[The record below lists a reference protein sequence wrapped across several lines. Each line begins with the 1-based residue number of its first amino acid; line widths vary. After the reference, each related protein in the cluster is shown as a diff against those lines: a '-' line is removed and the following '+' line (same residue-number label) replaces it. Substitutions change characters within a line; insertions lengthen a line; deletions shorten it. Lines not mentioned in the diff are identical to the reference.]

1 MKRSFRSI
9 QKWIQTKVKPSGV
22 TKGLPFFY
30 VKEFNSTDIT
40 ILIGKLII
48 SIINADKYGWG
59 SFEFFWDD
67 HYSIYFHYAEDYD
80 PYNGTRFGGR
90 PELLIEREA
99 KTYIAYTIFNSTVF
113 LENLKKSML
122 GLK

>member
-1 MKRSFRSI
+1 M
-9 QKWIQTKVKPSGV
+9 KPSGV

-48 SIINADKYGWG
+48 SIINTDKYGWG

-90 PELLIEREA
+90 PELLIEKEA

-113 LENLKKSML
+113 LDKLKNLVRL
-122 GLK
+122 

>member
-1 MKRSFRSI
+1 M
-9 QKWIQTKVKPSGV
+9 KPSGV
-22 TKGLPFFY
+22 TSGLPFFY

-40 ILIGKLII
+40 ILIGKLTIN
-48 SIINADKYGWG
+48 IINTDKYGWG

-67 HYSIYFHYAEDYD
+67 HYSIYFHYAEDIN
-80 PYNGTRFGGR
+80 PYTDTWGGR

-113 LENLKKSML
+113 LDKLKNLVRV
-122 GLK
+122 